1 MKTGNGGWWYDSCQ
15 AAKATGLYIN
25 HYAYAKD
32 PIDVEGKYENL
43 KGIVWRTARA
53 KYSQQFYSFE
63 PTHFSI
69 EN

>member
-32 PIDVEGKYENL
+32 PIDVAGKYEN
-43 KGIVWRTARA
+43 
-53 KYSQQFYSFE
+53 
-63 PTHFSI
+63 
-69 EN
+69 